1 MTNPTTSA
9 APLGAAAP
17 QGARDSGRGS
27 GLTTTRFVVA
37 ALGTA
42 LVNLALHAAAFA
54 LFLKDFYRAHP
65 PGAEAFVRQLHRG
78 PDQLVAWAM
87 VVTSL
92 TMGLFIATVMR
103 WSRAETVVAGL
114 KLGAIVGVL
123 FWSAVNSGLY
133 ASSHL
138 FSLPSA
144 LVDTVCS
151 ALCMTLAAAF
161 SVWAMR
167 MAARGGRRTGTSP
180 TAELRRPDGVPAS

>member
-1 MTNPTTSA
+1 MTSSTTSA

-17 QGARDSGRGS
+17 ECPRAAERGGS
-27 GLTTTRFVVA
+27 LTTARFVVA
-37 ALGTA
+37 ALGTS
-42 LVNLALHAAAFA
+42 LVNLTLHALVYA
-54 LFLKDFYRAHP
+54 LFLKGFYRAHP
-65 PGAEAFVRQLHRG
+65 PGSEAFVRQLHRG
-78 PDQLVAWAM
+78 PEQLVVWAM
-87 VVTSL
+87 VVTSM

-114 KLGAIVGVL
+114 KLGAVVGVL

-138 FSLPSA
+138 FSLPSV

-167 MAARGGRRTGTSP
+167 VARGPR
-180 TAELRRPDGVPAS
+180 